1 MPQSAVCDS
10 WHYKWTSNEV
20 FLRVC
25 WALSA
30 HSLVIL
36 LPLATLGM
44 RRFERALFGRALH
57 DLHPGAWVRV
67 QLLAR
72 LLQCTPATAHAC
84 VHATPT
90 EIHILSSHGRRH
102 FYTGVAL
109 LDAQLIV
116 QHSTLYMIV
125 LLTFGTEILVPLPW
139 WCRLSR
145 VLFHALGAG
154 FFGLWG
160 CRVPTLFSAP
170 SALASTLGPTAAAVW
185 FALPLHT
192 LLLGIC
198 ALCTWLCDSCEPA
211 RLNAGPHGVTATTL
225 VVQYCLSSMGAEVP
239 H

>member
-1 MPQSAVCDS
+1 MPQSVVRDS
-10 WHYKWTSNEV
+10 WHYKWTSNKV

-25 WALSA
+25 RALSA

-72 LLQCTPATAHAC
+72 LLKCTPATAHAC

-116 QHSTLYMIV
+116 QHPTLYMIV

-139 WCRLSR
+139 WYRL
-145 VLFHALGAG
+145 ACLGSG
-154 FFGLWG
+154 FLGSGGSG
-160 CRVPTLFSAP
+160 C
-170 SALASTLGPTAAAVW
+170 
-185 FALPLHT
+185 
-192 LLLGIC
+192 
-198 ALCTWLCDSCEPA
+198 
-211 RLNAGPHGVTATTL
+211 
-225 VVQYCLSSMGAEVP
+225 
-239 H
+239 